1 MSAKKNIF
9 YFPHDTN
16 ARSDEKILAVR
27 MRHHAEGYGIYFMI
41 IEMLAE
47 QPEHTLS
54 RDYDM
59 IAFELRADS
68 NTVRSVIEDFGLFQV
83 DNDRFCSLSLIE
95 RMEPIDNLRQ
105 QRSAAGRKSAERR
118 ALVNKVSSLLN
129 DTATDNSCLLDNDAT
144 VVEQNGNIREKRE
157 ESIGE
162 KGEKGE
168 KGEES
173 VAHARES
180 DTQPSSEYHEIILSG
195 IVDFYEKNIHAT
207 YIPDFRVETTAA
219 HELAEKIKIAM
230 KGENWI
236 PTADSVRTFWLDFL
250 SAAYQVADTWQRNH
264 FDIRTLNSQFNNFY
278 LKIKNGNQ
286 PDNGSANN
294 GTSRDTLERKIREA
308 AGIV

>member
-27 MRHHAEGYGIYFMI
+27 MRHHAEGYGVYFMI

-83 DNDRFCSLSLIE
+83 DNDRFYSLSLIE

-118 ALVNKVSSLLN
+118 ALVNKISPLLN
-129 DTATDNSCLLDNDAT
+129 DTTTDNTSLLDNDAT
-144 VVEQNGNIREKRE
+144 VVEQNGNIREKGE

-162 KGEKGE
+162 KGEESIGE

-180 DTQPSSEYHEIILSG
+180 NTQPSSDYHEIILSG
-195 IVDFYEKNIHAT
+195 IVDFYEK
-207 YIPDFRVETTAA
+207 
-219 HELAEKIKIAM
+219 K
-230 KGENWI
+230 
-236 PTADSVRTFWLDFL
+236 
-250 SAAYQVADTWQRNH
+250 
-264 FDIRTLNSQFNNFY
+264 NSRY
-278 LKIKNGNQ
+278 LY
-286 PDNGSANN
+286 PRLPCRDYRGS
-294 GTSRDTLERKIREA
+294 
-308 AGIV
+308 